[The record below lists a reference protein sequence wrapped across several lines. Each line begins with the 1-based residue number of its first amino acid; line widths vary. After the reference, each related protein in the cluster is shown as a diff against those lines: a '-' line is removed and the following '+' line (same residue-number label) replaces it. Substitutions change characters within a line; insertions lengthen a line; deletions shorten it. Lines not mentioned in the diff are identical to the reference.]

1 MPQDSSQADFWN
13 SRYQSGVTP
22 WNAGGIPHEIAEFA
36 HRHTQ
41 GRVLIPGCGHGHEV
55 QALTHAGHHVTAIDF
70 SPDAVAAA
78 QTVLGPLACCVRQA
92 DFFTLHDSKGYD
104 WIYERAFLC
113 ALPRSHWEDWGRGM
127 HTLLKPGGHL
137 AGYFFLADKLNGP
150 PFGTDEAT
158 VQKLLGP
165 DFELQARVLA
175 RQSLPVFSG
184 QEYWMIWRKH
194 A

>member
-13 SRYQSGVTP
+13 SRYQNGVTP

-36 HRHTQ
+36 HQHER

-55 QALTHAGHHVTAIDF
+55 QALAQGGHQVTAIDF

-78 QTVLGPLACCVRQA
+78 QAVLGPLADCVHQA
-92 DFFTLHDSKGYD
+92 DFFALNDPQGYD

-113 ALPRSHWEDWGRGM
+113 ALPRSRWSDWGRGM
-127 HTLLKPGGHL
+127 QTLLKPGGYL
-137 AGYFFLADKLNGP
+137 AGYFFLADKPHGP

-158 VQKLLGP
+158 VQQLLGP
-165 DFELQARVLA
+165 GFERLACAQARY
-175 RQSLPVFSG
+175 SLPVFSG
-184 QEYWMIWRKH
+184 QEYWMIWRRC